1 MTAMS
6 ALRKLLHTL
15 VGILLVPVLLF
26 EEWGW
31 NPLAAQ
37 VAKLARLPLWA
48 RLEHRL
54 RTMPPW
60 GAVLVFLVPV
70 LLLLPVKLLA
80 LLLFGNG
87 HYASG
92 VALLA
97 GAKLVGTAMVARI
110 FQLVQPAL
118 MHLPWFALWY
128 PRWTAWKNQ
137 WLGIVR
143 RSAPWRAVRR
153 WRAGTRRRWRV
164 FCRGF
169 WRVS

>member
-1 MTAMS
+1 MS

-48 RLEHRL
+48 RLEQRL
-54 RTMPPW
+54 RAMPPW

-97 GAKLVGTAMVARI
+97 AGAAMVAFGSLKRRI
-110 FQLVQPAL
+110 PA
-118 MHLPWFALWY
+118 P
-128 PRWTAWKNQ
+128 
-137 WLGIVR
+137 V
-143 RSAPWRAVRR
+143 
-153 WRAGTRRRWRV
+153 
-164 FCRGF
+164 
-169 WRVS
+169 